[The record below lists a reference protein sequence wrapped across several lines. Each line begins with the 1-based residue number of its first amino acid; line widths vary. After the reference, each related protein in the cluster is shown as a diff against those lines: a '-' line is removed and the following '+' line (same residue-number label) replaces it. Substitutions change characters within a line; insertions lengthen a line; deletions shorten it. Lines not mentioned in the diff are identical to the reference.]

1 MFSKSRKMIL
11 SLLSASL
18 VTASLAS
25 CSQEE
30 LINRA
35 TGAVIGAGVGLIQAQ
50 FITPQQEVEMGE
62 RIRQEVFQEYKIYTQ
77 SPALVNYVRTI
88 GQKLASNAKRKNEI
102 NYRFDIVESD
112 EINAFTIPGGSVFVT
127 TELLKYLNNEAEL
140 AAVLGHEIAHND
152 EKHAVES
159 LRRAMIAQGAV
170 QGGGQNSAI
179 LQTVA
184 NVTLDL
190 ILKGFSRNQ
199 EIEADKSGT
208 ILAVDESYSKEA
220 LLGFLQTL
228 LNVSGGEPNGLVR
241 LLLTHPATQERI
253 DVLRQF
259 YQESNINVANPIFNT
274 EIYKQKIAVLPAR
287 AKLDA
292 DTKPNN

>member
-1 MFSKSRKMIL
+1 MISKTRKIIL

-18 VTASLAS
+18 MTASLAS

-35 TGAVIGAGVGLIQAQ
+35 AGVVIGAGVGLIQAQ

-62 RIRQEVFQEYKIYTQ
+62 RIRQEVFQEYKAYTD
-77 SPALVNYVRTI
+77 SPALVNYVRSV
-88 GQKLASNAKRKNEI
+88 GQKLATNAKRKNEI
-102 NYRFDIVESD
+102 NYRFDVINSD

-140 AAVLGHEIAHND
+140 AGVLGHEIAHND

-170 QGGGQNSAI
+170 QGGGQDSAI
-179 LQTVA
+179 LQTAA

-199 EIEADKSGT
+199 EIEADRSGT
-208 ILAVDESYSKEA
+208 ILAMDESYDEEA

-228 LNVSGGEPNGLVR
+228 LNVTGGEPNGLVR

-253 DVLRQF
+253 DLLRAF
-259 YQESNINVANPIFNT
+259 YKQSNIQVENPIFNA
-274 EIYKQKIAVLPAR
+274 EIYKQKVAVLPAR
-287 AKLDA
+287 VKLDA
-292 DTKPNN
+292 NTTASR